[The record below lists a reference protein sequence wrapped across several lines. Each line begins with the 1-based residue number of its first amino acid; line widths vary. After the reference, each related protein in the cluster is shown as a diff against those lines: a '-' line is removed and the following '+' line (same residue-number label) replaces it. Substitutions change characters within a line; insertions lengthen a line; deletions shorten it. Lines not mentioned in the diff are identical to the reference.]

1 MQQENTPGYIKNE
14 LDGNVLRISI
24 CNSRRY
30 NAMSLSMWQDLG
42 RVVTEA
48 QANDDVRL
56 IVLSGEGNK
65 AFMSGADIS
74 EFKEKRNDRQQAQ
87 FYADSVNLAQS
98 SLRSSQKPTVAVVKG
113 ICMGGGMG
121 LALSCDLRYS
131 TESARFRM
139 PAGKLGL
146 GYALEGIKRF
156 IDVVGTSRTYE
167 LFLTARTIN
176 GNEAAR
182 IGLVNQ
188 AIADDLFDQAVE
200 KRIADIAGH
209 APLTMRAVKSGVRC
223 LLNEDDA
230 PTPDQVAE
238 IVNVCFESEDYKEGR
253 QAFKE
258 KRQPVFV
265 GR

>member
-1 MQQENTPGYIKNE
+1 MQQENQPGYIKSE
-14 LDGNVLRISI
+14 LDGSTLRITI

-30 NAMSLSMWQDLG
+30 NAMSLAMWQDLG
-42 RVVTEA
+42 RVVNEA
-48 QANDDVRL
+48 QTNDDVRL

-65 AFMSGADIS
+65 AFMSGADIT
-74 EFKEKRNDRQQAQ
+74 EFKDKRNDREQAQ

-121 LALSCDLRYS
+121 LALSCDLRYC

-146 GYALEGIKRF
+146 GYALDGIKRF
-156 IDVVGTSRTYE
+156 VDVMGAARTYE
-167 LFLTARTIN
+167 LFLTARILN
-176 GNEAAR
+176 GTEAAR

-188 AIADDLFDQAVE
+188 SFADDLFDHAVE
-200 KRIADIAGH
+200 SRIADIAGH
-209 APLTMRAVKSGVRC
+209 APLTMQSVKNGVRC
-223 LLNEDDA
+223 LLQEDNA
-230 PTPDQVAE
+230 PTPEQVAE
-238 IVNVCFESEDYKEGR
+238 MVIACFESEDYKEGR

-258 KRQPVFV
+258 KRQPVFT